1 MSMDLQ
7 KATPKDTPAAVTM
20 GDPAGIGSDIAILS
34 WLKRAEREC
43 PPFFVIGDAAVF
55 QDRAGTLRAAG
66 RCPVETI
73 ANPAGAQ
80 AVFARAL
87 PVLPLASPAKP
98 AVAGP
103 PSAAN
108 APAIVASI
116 EQAVALTLAGEASAV
131 VTAPIAKHVLLEQGF
146 AHAGH
151 TEFLAALAIRHGF
164 ADAFPVMLMASP
176 RLFAVPVTIHIALKD
191 VPAALT
197 QDRLVRTAEV
207 TAAGLRRYFG
217 ISNPRLAI
225 CGLNPHA
232 GEEGKL
238 GREEIET
245 IAPAVALLQASGIGA
260 FGPLPADTLF
270 HAAARQTYDAV
281 LAMYHDQALIPFK
294 TLSFEDGVNVTLGL
308 PFIRT
313 SPDHGTAFALA
324 GTGRADPTSF
334 IEALKLAGRMH
345 KAGLASARLAAK
357 P

>member
-1 MSMDLQ
+1 MSMSR
-7 KATPKDTPAAVTM
+7 KAAAPKDTPAAVTM
-20 GDPAGIGSDIAILS
+20 GDPAGIGPDIAILS
-34 WLKRAEREC
+34 WLQRAERAC
-43 PPFFVIGDAAVF
+43 PAFFAIGDPAVYA
-55 QDRAGTLRAAG
+55 QRAAALHAAG
-66 RCPVETI
+66 ECPVETI
-73 ANPAGAQ
+73 ATPAEAH

-87 PVLPLASPAKP
+87 PVLPLEQRCGP
-98 AVAGP
+98 VIAGN
-103 PSAAN
+103 PSAAH
-108 APAIVASI
+108 AAAIVASI
-116 EQAVALTLAGEASAV
+116 EKAVALTLAGEAAAA

-151 TEFLAALAIRHGF
+151 TEFLAELAIRHGF

-176 RLFAVPVTIHIALKD
+176 RLLAVPVTVHIALKE

-207 TAAGLRRYFG
+207 TASGLTRYFAMR
-217 ISNPRLAI
+217 NPRLAI

-232 GEEGKL
+232 GEEGQL

-245 IAPAVALLQASGIGA
+245 IAPAVALLQSRGIRAS
-260 FGPLPADTLF
+260 GPLPADTLF
-270 HAAARQTYDAV
+270 HAAARQSYDAV

-324 GTGRADPTSF
+324 GTGHADPTSF
-334 IEALKLAGRMH
+334 IEALKLAERMH
-345 KAGLASARLAAK
+345 EAAMAPAPAAK

>member
-1 MSMDLQ
+1 MSMASQ
-7 KATPKDTPAAVTM
+7 QPPRTKRRPR
-20 GDPAGIGSDIAILS
+20 SRWAIL
-34 WLKRAEREC
+34 RASAPILRFQAGYSGPC
-43 PPFFVIGDAAVF
+43 AVA
-55 QDRAGTLRAAG
+55 RRSLRLAIQRFTRSG
-66 RCPVETI
+66 RRPC
-73 ANPAGAQ
+73 ARPATARSKPSRQ
-80 AVFARAL
+80 PAEALAVFARAL
-87 PVLPLASPAKP
+87 PVLPLEQPTGS
-98 AVAGP
+98 VIAGT
-103 PSAAN
+103 PSAAH
-108 APAIVASI
+108 ATAIVASI
-116 EQAVALTLAGEASAV
+116 ETTVALTLAGVASAV

-151 TEFLAALAIRHGF
+151 TEFLAELAARHGF

-176 RLFAVPVTIHIALKD
+176 RLLAVPVTVHIALKD

-207 TAAGLRRYFG
+207 TAASLARYFA

-238 GREEIET
+238 GREEIEI
-245 IAPAVALLQASGIGA
+245 IAPAVALLRSRGMDAR
-260 FGPLPADTLF
+260 GPLPADTLF
-270 HAAARQTYDAV
+270 HAAARQSYDVV

-334 IEALKLAGRMH
+334 IEALKLARRMH
-345 KAGLASARLAAK
+345 QAALAPAPAPKR
-357 P
+357 

>member
-1 MSMDLQ
+1 MSMS
-7 KATPKDTPAAVTM
+7 PKQAAPKHAPAAVTM
-20 GDPAGIGSDIAILS
+20 GDPAGIGPDIAISS
-34 WLKRAEREC
+34 WLQRTGRDCPAFFAIGDPAVYAER
-43 PPFFVIGDAAVF
+43 ATA
-55 QDRAGTLRAAG
+55 LRAAG
-66 RCPVETI
+66 PCPVETI
-73 ANPAGAQ
+73 ARQAEAL

-87 PVLPLASPAKP
+87 PVLPLEQPTGP
-98 AVAGP
+98 VIAGS
-103 PSAAN
+103 PSAAH
-108 APAIVASI
+108 ATAIVASI
-116 EQAVALTLAGEASAV
+116 ETAVALTLAGVASAV

-151 TEFLAALAIRHGF
+151 TEFLAELAARHGF

-176 RLFAVPVTIHIALKD
+176 RLLAVPVTVHIALKD

-207 TAAGLRRYFG
+207 TAASLARYFA

-245 IAPAVALLQASGIGA
+245 IAPAVALLRSRGMDAR
-260 FGPLPADTLF
+260 GPLPADTLF
-270 HAAARQTYDAV
+270 HAAARQSYDAV

-334 IEALKLAGRMH
+334 IEALKLAQRMH
-345 KAGLASARLAAK
+345 RAALAPAPAPKS
-357 P
+357 